1 MTEENKL
8 ITERK
13 KKLDEIKKKYKPY
26 PNSFKKLHSTD
37 VVISKYSNYEKESL
51 AEDAVNV
58 SVSGRLL
65 TIRNM
70 GNSSFAN
77 LHDENGNIQIYLQ
90 KKQVGEDAYWLFN
103 NLDLG
108 DIVGISGKLF
118 KTKTGELTINTE
130 TIELLSKSLRPLP
143 EKFHGISDIE
153 IKYRQRYLDL
163 MVNPETKKLFK
174 IRSKIISAIRNYFI
188 NDDYLEVETPMM
200 HMIPGGAAAKPF
212 ITHHNSLDLDLY
224 LRIAPELFLKRCII
238 GGYERVFEINRSF
251 RNEGLSIKHNPEFTM
266 IEFYCAYENYLY
278 LMKLIEDLFQNL
290 IEQLDF
296 NSKFKY
302 QEQEINFKTP
312 FLKMKFYDA
321 IEKYAMDIDMSKV
334 NDKSYLMSYCSTQN
348 IKTHEDSSSVKMHLD
363 IFEKLVEKKLIN
375 PTFVT
380 HYPTEVSPL
389 SRSFDDNEDL
399 VERFELFIAG
409 REIANGFSELN
420 DPHEQSK
427 RFRDQVESNDD
438 EKMSYDDDF
447 ITALEYGM
455 PPTAGAGIGIDRLIM
470 LFTDSPSIRDVLLF
484 PHMKPK
490 KK

>member
-13 KKLDEIKKKYKPY
+13 KKLEEIKKNHKAY
-26 PNSFKKLHSTD
+26 PNSFKKTDYANNLISNHSNSD
-37 VVISKYSNYEKESL
+37 KESL
-51 AEDAVNV
+51 EKDAINV

-77 LHDENGNIQIYLQ
+77 LHDESGDIQIYLQ
-90 KKQVGEDAYWLFN
+90 KKQVGEDSYKLFN

-108 DIVGISGKLF
+108 DIVGINGTLF
-118 KTKTGELTINTE
+118 KTKTNELTINTE
-130 TIELLSKSLRPLP
+130 SIELLSKSLRPLP
-143 EKFHGISDIE
+143 EKFHGIADIE

-163 MVNPETKKLFK
+163 MINPETKNLFK
-174 IRSKIISAIRNYFI
+174 VRSKIISAIRNYFI
-188 NDDYLEVETPMM
+188 NSSYLEVETPMM

-238 GGYERVFEINRSF
+238 GGYEKVFEINRSF
-251 RNEGLSIKHNPEFTM
+251 RNEGLSVKHNPEFTM

-278 LMKLIEDLFQNL
+278 LMELIEKLFENL
-290 IEQLDF
+290 LGILEADIKL
-296 NSKFKY
+296 NY
-302 QEQEINFKTP
+302 QENIIDFKTP
-312 FLKMKFYDA
+312 FTKIKFYDA
-321 IEKYAMDIDMSKV
+321 IEKYAIDIDVSKL
-334 NDKSYLMSYCSTQN
+334 NDREYIESYCLSQS
-348 IKTHEDSSSVKMHLD
+348 IKISDDHSIAKAHLD
-363 IFEKLVEKKLIN
+363 IFEKLVEKQFIN

-389 SRSFDDNEDL
+389 SRSFDDNPEL

-420 DPHEQSK
+420 DPQEQSK
-427 RFRDQVESNDD
+427 RFKAQSESNDD
-438 EKMSYDDDF
+438 EKMSYDGDF

-470 LFTDSPSIRDVLLF
+470 LFTNSPSIRDVLLF

-490 KK
+490 K